1 MPSPRST
8 SRSSVSVSTLVSRS
22 IPYSSGGSSLPSI
35 AYSRIPLPAS
45 RSAARSSQRV
55 RVDRISARKISFTA
69 SGLSQT
75 ASSSSSVVR
84 YGQNP
89 MSLSRV
95 SPPPSSSAA
104 TPPSPHT
111 YPPRHRPP

>member
-8 SRSSVSVSTLVSRS
+8 SLSSVSVSMLASRS

-35 AYSRIPLPAS
+35 AYSRIPVPAS
-45 RSAARSSQRV
+45 RSAARSSQRTSV
-55 RVDRISARKISFTA
+55 ERISPRKTSFTA

-84 YGQNP
+84 YG
-89 MSLSRV
+89 
-95 SPPPSSSAA
+95 
-104 TPPSPHT
+104 
-111 YPPRHRPP
+111 